1 MRYERDPEHSETATP
16 WQHLAKPLQARKG
29 RGAVSNRPG
38 RFERGDRPLEDDGW
52 QREKAP
58 VPTEA
63 AAANST
69 GAAPSRLTYRGMPV
83 ALGNDGPD
91 ADAGADDGEALPPL
105 KTSVALD
112 NAKTIISRNQSPDI
126 PFDQSINPYRGCEHG
141 CIYCYA
147 RPTHAYLGHSP
158 GLDFETKLYMKADAA
173 QLLERELRRPGY
185 RATVIALGANT
196 DPYQPI
202 ERRYRL
208 TREILQ
214 VLSAYNHPAGITT
227 KSANVTRDIDLL
239 ADMAKRKLV
248 KVYLSVT
255 SLDRDLS
262 RAMEP
267 RASTPAKRLAAI
279 KTLSEAGIPVG
290 ISVAPI
296 IPALTDHEIETII
309 AAGAA
314 AGAQSVSWTV
324 LRMPLEIKE
333 LVAEWLQQHHPL
345 KAKRIMDLVRDCHG
359 GALYKSDFGTRMKGT
374 GPYAALIRRRV
385 LAAAKKHNLDGYRWD
400 IDSSR
405 FAVPGD
411 RPAPAIAGNSAQLNL
426 FG

>member
-1 MRYERDPEHSETATP
+1 MRYERDPNHLEPSTALP
-16 WQHLAKPLQARKG
+16 SLARKG
-29 RGAVSNRPG
+29 RGAVSNKAG
-38 RFERGDRPLEDDGW
+38 RFEPGERPLEDDGW
-52 QREKAP
+52 RHDAP
-58 VPTEA
+58 RDMPASGLTFR
-63 AAANST
+63 
-69 GAAPSRLTYRGMPV
+69 GAPL
-83 ALGNDGPD
+83 ALGTKDE
-91 ADAGADDGEALPPL
+91 DDEQPSL

-112 NAKTIISRNQSPDI
+112 NARTIISRNQSPDI

-141 CIYCYA
+141 CVYCYA

-173 QLLERELRRPGY
+173 QLLEKELRRPGY
-185 RATVIALGANT
+185 RPSVIALGANT

-208 TREILQ
+208 TREILE

-239 ADMAKRKLV
+239 ADMAKRKLM

-255 SLDRDLS
+255 TLDRDLA
-262 RAMEP
+262 RVMEP
-267 RASTPAKRLAAI
+267 RASTPSKRLEAI
-279 KTLSEAGIPVG
+279 RALSDAGIPVG

-296 IPALTDHEIETII
+296 IPALTDHEIEAIVQ
-309 AAGAA
+309 AGAE
-314 AGAQSVSWTV
+314 AGASSVSWTV

-333 LVAEWLQQHHPL
+333 LFTEWLDAHHPL

-359 GALYKSDFGTRMKGT
+359 GALYKSDFGTRMKGS
-374 GPYAALIRRRV
+374 GPYATLIRRRV
-385 LAAAKKHNLDGYRWD
+385 LAAAKRYGLDGYKWD

-405 FAVPGD
+405 FSVPGD
-411 RPAPAIAGNSAQLNL
+411 RPALSNARDTAQLSL